1 MPRWLEYSGH
11 VEVYRLI
18 CMIPRFGRLFAMV
31 LHLVVSFGEF
41 WVLRKILRRSM
52 LTIDLSCCC
61 SKWEVNKCKV
71 DRIIQF
77 FVSSM
82 HRTRY
87 ISIDHFNRV
96 KSKTIAIEFA
106 VTHQNLAYQALP
118 LTGYLF
124 FFVCILL
131 LWIIS
136 IFGICFFES
145 HFISIKFSLMHK
157 RCWHHSFA
165 LSAIRIQCV
174 RRQQTLFI
182 CKRQGYTWSIFACT
196 VF

>member
-1 MPRWLEYSGH
+1 MQANDMQNHLMPRWLEYSGH

-124 FFVCILL
+124 FLCAFCCFGSFQFSEYVSSNRILL
-131 LWIIS
+131 
-136 IFGICFFES
+136 
-145 HFISIKFSLMHK
+145 
-157 RCWHHSFA
+157 A
-165 LSAIRIQCV
+165 
-174 RRQQTLFI
+174 
-182 CKRQGYTWSIFACT
+182 
-196 VF
+196 